1 MKNKYLLVL
10 GLLSTCLISNAQFF
24 NFKLK
29 TNNRQLIEE
38 AIEQSIVN
46 VNQYYILIDTV
57 TNQRLGR
64 NDEDFFNKISYP
76 GIISEEGVILESSNL
91 KPWNDDKD
99 YAKYEGKYKPEIS
112 KTEIVIN
119 KNPVNPLDSTIIKED
134 GEIVILTVPDQ
145 NGIKIDSSIGEK
157 DGWIVWVSTDKDG
170 KKELTSFTQKV
181 NITENREPIS
191 VEKPEE
197 LENIEIGYLFTSN
210 VSGPG
215 QITFQLVGI
224 AVEKANSW
232 VITFPFTEEREESIL
247 TPLKDNETINQSPK
261 SSKKK

>member
-1 MKNKYLLVL
+1 MKNKFLLVL

-57 TNQRLGR
+57 SNQRLGR

-91 KPWNDDKD
+91 TPWNNDKD
-99 YAKYEGKYKPEIS
+99 YSKYEGKYKPEIS

-119 KNPVNPLDSTIIKED
+119 NKPVNPLDTTIVK
-134 GEIVILTVPDQ
+134 GEEVIILPISNQ
-145 NGIKIDSSIGEK
+145 NGIEIDSSIGEK
-157 DGWIVWVSTDKDG
+157 EGWIVWVSADKDG

-181 NITENREPIS
+181 NITENREPVSI
-191 VEKPEE
+191 ERPEE
-197 LENIEIGYLFTSN
+197 LDNVEIGYFLTSN

-215 QITFQLVGI
+215 QITFKLVGL
-224 AVEKANSW
+224 AVDKEDSW
-232 VITFPFTEEREESIL
+232 KIIFPFTEIEEESVL
-247 TPLKDNETINQSPK
+247 TPLKDNITINPTPK
-261 SSKKK
+261 SSHKK